1 MKDLKYLCETIGI
14 EPEAFYMTFDGEDR
28 LVLRSHFTTIR
39 KLKLQDSIT
48 EKKILKEALEMYQN
62 GIGVLMDEYHLMLR
76 HYENY
81 YDSKNSYGQG
91 IIYFE

>member
-28 LVLRSHFTTIR
+28 LVLRSDFTTSR

-48 EKKILKEALEMYQN
+48 EKSILKEALEMYQN
-62 GIGVLMDEYHLMLR
+62 GIRVLVEEYDLMLR
-76 HYENY
+76 HFEEY
-81 YDSKNSYGQG
+81 YDGKDTYGQG
-91 IIYFE
+91 IIRT